1 MATLDDLH
9 LAMGHFQTESSH
21 VENIMLS
28 LYYVCTPARSLEKH
42 YNEFMDETF
51 GGKITKFKAACDAY
65 PFCDEHRAIL
75 VDAYGDLN
83 ALLPKRNFIVH
94 GSTYQMGK
102 GNKPPQPYW
111 IGKRK
116 GDFVFMNEAV
126 ANDFI
131 GPHVFTAEGIDKVT
145 EEFLAL
151 RGKLAKVAV
160 DVVTAWAKKTA

>member
-1 MATLDDLH
+1 
-9 LAMGHFQTESSH
+9 MGRFLTESSH

-28 LYYVCTPARSLEKH
+28 LHYVCTPARSLEKQF
-42 YNEFMDETF
+42 NEFMDMTF

-65 PFCDEHRAIL
+65 PFSGEHCAIL
-75 VDAYGDLN
+75 QDAYGDLD

-102 GNKPPQPYW
+102 DNKPPQPHR

-116 GDFVFMNEAV
+116 GDFDFMNEAV
-126 ANDFI
+126 ANDFT

-151 RGKLAKVAV
+151 RGKLAKVVV
-160 DVVTAWAKKTA
+160 DVVTALAKKTA